1 MQTYSM
7 GISLMH
13 AQLACHIVDEQCLPV
28 IAYMWPKGVLTE
40 QWHHGTVVM
49 GSDNLSVFCGITS
62 FL

>member
-1 MQTYSM
+1 
-7 GISLMH
+7 MH